1 MTEWFKRFSLSLF
14 SDDKAKSS
22 AKFGFGNVLLT
33 SFLAVV
39 FIFLGIYAGETVP
52 FASYYNRAHEFRE
65 FLYGAFDTGITV
77 EVDDNKAVISRNGE
91 SVDINSLSDEEDARY
106 YVNGYHLFVNSAN
119 VVDAFDDFEAYCVGE
134 GGEIDY
140 EKYLALGESEKKNYR
155 FAVRYTGRVK
165 EITDVEGYLQYLKGL
180 NSEEINNKLKELEGT
195 DNYKRGVYAL
205 YVQSYYPDMSSA
217 AGEAVPT
224 LRNYYY
230 LQTLK
235 TDGKYL
241 CLFGDMI
248 VGSFSAGGNKI
259 SYGGMYKQGNAL
271 DGRDSVDEFIKGT
284 FYDASSAT
292 FILGLVNGVSVIAF
306 TELITVGVML
316 LGFAVCKLRKK
327 GACRKFADS
336 ARIVAS
342 YAHVAALIAAVV
354 TLCLSFAFA
363 AASIIAYLS
372 FAIILIIRTVVLI
385 IRDRAE

>member
-1 MTEWFKRFSLSLF
+1 M
-14 SDDKAKSS
+14 
-22 AKFGFGNVLLT
+22 
-33 SFLAVV
+33 
-39 FIFLGIYAGETVP
+39 
-52 FASYYNRAHEFRE
+52 
-65 FLYGAFDTGITV
+65 
-77 EVDDNKAVISRNGE
+77 
-91 SVDINSLSDEEDARY
+91 
-106 YVNGYHLFVNSAN
+106 
-119 VVDAFDDFEAYCVGE
+119 
-134 GGEIDY
+134 
-140 EKYLALGESEKKNYR
+140 
-155 FAVRYTGRVK
+155 
-165 EITDVEGYLQYLKGL
+165 
-180 NSEEINNKLKELEGT
+180 EGT

-327 GACRKFADS
+327 GACQKFADS

-363 AASIIAYLS
+363 AASLIAYLS
-372 FAIILIIRTVVLI
+372 FATILIIRTVVLI